1 MDIANQL
8 WFAAFCLH
16 LFVCEFLKNDLNN
29 LKKVFI
35 HLKLP
40 LICLN
45 LPQFASICLKI
56 SQNFSKFLKM
66 PRRLRSNTDCSIGGL
81 GQFTSKCLKMPQ
93 NFSKFLKISQNIH
106 DASFIPNKL
115 LICLVSCC
123 FFLQLP
129 ATLYTTC
136 LPKFASLRSSSNEL
150 QEHCHQVQGPE
161 EMYT

>member
-8 WFAAFCLH
+8 WFDAFCLH

-45 LPQFASICLKI
+45 LPQFASKFLKI
-56 SQNFSKFLKM
+56 SENASQVKVIVVLVVWVSL
-66 PRRLRSNTDCSIGGL
+66 
-81 GQFTSKCLKMPQ
+81 PQ
-93 NFSKFLKISQNIH
+93 NASKFLKISQNIH

-123 FFLQLP
+123 FFFLQLP

-150 QEHCHQVQGPE
+150 QEHCHQVQGPK